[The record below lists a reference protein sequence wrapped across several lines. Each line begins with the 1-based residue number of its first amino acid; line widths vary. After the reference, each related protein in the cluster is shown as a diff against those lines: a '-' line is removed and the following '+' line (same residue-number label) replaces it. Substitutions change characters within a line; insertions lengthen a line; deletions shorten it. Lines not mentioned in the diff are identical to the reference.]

1 VPLEVSFSSCQDT
14 GSRDKQED
22 AMLVS
27 SERLLITHGFLAVL
41 SDGMGGLQEG
51 EKFSAIATQEMIR
64 SFEDGQPE
72 NDMCYELLRC
82 YEKAQT
88 TALAMQSE
96 DEEDSGGATVT
107 AVLIREGKCAYLSV
121 GDSRIYL
128 LRGGGLIQLN
138 REQTLGVRLD
148 ERAAMG
154 DLSWGQVK
162 DNGKRKALIA
172 HLGKESGIEPDIC
185 SRPQELVSGDRIIL
199 MSDGVFGTLSDDEL
213 LPLLSGELQACAK
226 SVIRHVLSRKKAG
239 QDNCSVLVIELASTH
254 MEKR

>member
-1 VPLEVSFSSCQDT
+1 MPFVVNFDSCQDT

-27 SERLLITHGFLAVL
+27 SEQVFATHGFLAVL

-64 SFEDGQPE
+64 SFESEKPE
-72 NDMCYELLRC
+72 SDMCHELLRC

-88 TALAMQSE
+88 AALAIQPE
-96 DEEDSGGATVT
+96 DEKEVGGATVT
-107 AVLIREGKCAYLSV
+107 AVLIRDRKCAYLSV

-154 DLSWGQVK
+154 DLSWEQVK

-172 HLGKESGIEPDIC
+172 HLGKVSGIEPDLC
-185 SRPQELVSGDRIIL
+185 SHPQELVPGDRIIL

-213 LPLLSGELQACAK
+213 LPLLSGDLQTCPK
-226 SVIRHVLSRKKAG
+226 SVIRNVLSRNKAE
-239 QDNCSVLVIELASTH
+239 QDNCSILIIELAS
-254 MEKR
+254 KRMGKQ

>member
-1 VPLEVSFSSCQDT
+1 MPLEISCSSCQNT
-14 GSRDKQED
+14 GSREKQED
-22 AMLVS
+22 AMIVS
-27 SERLLITHGFLAVL
+27 SEQVFATHGFLAVL

-51 EKFSAIATQEMIR
+51 EKFSAIATQEMMR
-64 SFEDGQPE
+64 SFESEKPE
-72 NDMCYELLRC
+72 SDMCYELLRC
-82 YEKAQT
+82 YERAQAA
-88 TALAMQSE
+88 ALALQPE
-96 DEEDSGGATVT
+96 DEEDGGGATVT

-172 HLGKESGIEPDIC
+172 HLGKDSGIEPDLC
-185 SRPQELVSGDRIIL
+185 SHPQELVPGDRIIL
-199 MSDGVFGTLSDDEL
+199 MSDGVFGTLSDAEL
-213 LPLLSGELQACAK
+213 LPLLSGDIQICSK
-226 SVIRHVLSRKKAG
+226 SVIKNVLSRNKAG
-239 QDNCSVLVIELASTH
+239 QDNCSVLVIELAMTY